1 MNGLEQWK
9 VFLKSVVLLF
19 IGLFGLALFLA
30 IPVMFLW
37 NWLMPLIFGLPTLD
51 YIESVGI
58 LLLIDCF
65 VYTTKMTVTIQ
76 Q

>member
-1 MNGLEQWK
+1 MNGLEQWE
-9 VFLKSVVLLF
+9 VFLKSVVVLF
-19 IGLFGLALFLA
+19 IGLFCLALFLA